1 MATETNLHTTPT
13 LSPDIPALWMRD
25 ELLERSER
33 NLVFWDIATKVA
45 MPKGEGKTVQFTRYE
60 RLPLPSRPAEE
71 SVTPTMTPISLS
83 TVQAT
88 VDQWIA
94 GVSMSDVVQLTIR
107 HPLVQQARDLLSDQH
122 DETVDREV
130 QVVTMGSS
138 AVYFAGNKASRAL
151 LTSVDT
157 LKSDDVR
164 RLVSTLRS
172 LGARPMSGGDYTGI
186 FDPFVEADTSK
197 DATFVQAGTYSQVE
211 TLRAFEIGRWL
222 GVRWRRSNFI
232 PILSQM
238 AAADVT
244 YVDLTG
250 GGIPAG
256 ATAFTA
262 GSTVRTKVTRLNSQT
277 RFEEVIDNSEAN
289 TNVAAFATELTIAA
303 AAVTGTYRIYSA
315 LEAGA
320 AGTETLQGT
329 VEHTVGTANV
339 IVLVKGGTATGN
351 TWVVTP
357 TGPVAPPDCPA
368 AINIHL
374 SYVFGKGALGAT
386 TLDSLQTFVTAA
398 GANQAD
404 PAAQRRYVTWKQMF
418 KAIILNPDYFRRVES
433 ASDFS

>member
-1 MATETNLHTTPT
+1 
-13 LSPDIPALWMRD
+13 
-25 ELLERSER
+25 
-33 NLVFWDIATKVA
+33 
-45 MPKGEGKTVQFTRYE
+45 
-60 RLPLPSRPAEE
+60 
-71 SVTPTMTPISLS
+71 
-83 TVQAT
+83 
-88 VDQWIA
+88 
-94 GVSMSDVVQLTIR
+94 MSDVVQLTIR

-164 RLVSTLRS
+164 RVVLTLRS
-172 LGARPMSGGDYTGI
+172 LGARPMSGGDFTGVL
-186 FDPFVEADTSK
+186 DPFVEGDISK

-250 GGIPAG
+250 GAIPAG
-256 ATAFTA
+256 AVGFTA
-262 GSTVRTKVTRLNSQT
+262 GSTVRTKVTRLDAQT
-277 RFEEVIDNSEAN
+277 RFETVIDNSEAN
-289 TNVAAFATELTIAA
+289 TNVAIFGVELTIAA
-303 AAVTGTYRIYSA
+303 AAASGTYRIYSA
-315 LEAGA
+315 LEGGA
-320 AGTETLQGT
+320 AGTETLQGI
-329 VEHTVGTANV
+329 VEHTTGTANV
-339 IVLVKGGTATGN
+339 VNLVKGGTATGN

-357 TGPVAPPDCPA
+357 TGPVAPPDAPA
-368 AINIHL
+368 SINIHL
-374 SYVFGKGALGAT
+374 SYVFGKGALAAT

-398 GANQAD
+398 AANQAD

-418 KAIILNPDYFRRVES
+418 KAIILNPDFFRRIES
-433 ASDFS
+433 ASDFG